1 MIDLIKK
8 EFVRCKVVSKEEKIP
23 FISLAIDC
31 FFSYLIYGCVP
42 SHYFYGKFYRFSHFE
57 RSKILTYK
65 RALRSQKHFNDS
77 SAIKYLLDKSLFN
90 EYFREFIKR
99 DWLDISKSTFDEF
112 DAFLV
117 KHKEFIVK
125 PKNLMQGKGV
135 RIETCSKEMD
145 LPSLYSRYRNEDV
158 IIEEIIQQHPSM
170 VFNNNSVNTI
180 RVMSVLDKSG
190 KCHIL
195 KTILRVG
202 IGNSVVDNYC
212 AGGCIYSV
220 NESCGVID
228 SYGATMQLSRLLVH
242 PGSDILMLGLKLPNW
257 DKVVDLIERAHPKLP
272 KCRYVGWDVAIT
284 KDGVEL
290 IEGNHDPDYELY
302 EFIGKSALWSEIK
315 KVW

>member
-1 MIDLIKK
+1 MIRLIKK
-8 EFVRCKVVSKEEKIP
+8 VYERCKVVSKEEKLSVIC
-23 FISLAIDC
+23 LCIDW
-31 FFSYLIYGCVP
+31 FFCYIIYGCAP
-42 SHYFYGKFYRFSHFE
+42 SHYCNGKFYKFSSFE
-57 RSKILTYK
+57 RKKILTSRK
-65 RALRSQKHFNDS
+65 ALRSERHFNDS

-112 DAFLV
+112 NAFLV

-135 RIETCSKEMD
+135 RIEAYPKEMD

-220 NESCGVID
+220 NEGCGVVD
-228 SYGATMQLSRLLVH
+228 SYGSSIQQSKLLVH
-242 PGSDILMLGLKLPNW
+242 PGSNILMLGLKLPNW
-257 DKVVDLIERAHPKLP
+257 DKVIDLIEKAHPKLP

-284 KDGVEL
+284 KDGAEL
-290 IEGNHDPDYELY
+290 IEGNHNPDYEFY
-302 EFIGKSALWSEIK
+302 EFIGKSSLWSEIK
-315 KVW
+315 RYW